1 MSKTVQE
8 LQDME
13 LALQRTN
20 RALQLIIKCHD
31 VIMKARTEEQLLE
44 KICHI
49 LVDNI
54 QYKLAWVGIAR
65 KDAGK
70 NVIPVAHV
78 GFKEGYLD
86 SLVIHW
92 GKDAYSKGPTGQAF
106 RTGKTQVN
114 QDIHNN
120 PDFEPWRERALEYG
134 YQSSIALPC
143 TTGKH
148 IVFVLNIYAAE
159 PHAFSRQEI
168 EALEMLA
175 KDIAYGV
182 AHLRTKDE
190 RNTDKLTG
198 LANRRYFDEVLDVE
212 WRRARRNATPITMIM
227 IDIDYFKLYND
238 FYGHL
243 AGDECL
249 QIIAKT
255 IYDVVSR
262 PADFV
267 ARYGG
272 EEFVI
277 ILPNSDSS
285 AIAVAERCRTEV
297 EKLHIQHELSPCGNA
312 ITISVGICTQIPP
325 KRTTPR
331 DIIIAADK
339 ALYKAKEGGRNR
351 TVQC

>member
-1 MSKTVQE
+1 MSKTIQE
-8 LQDME
+8 LQEME
-13 LALQRTN
+13 LALQRAN

-31 VIMKARTEEQLLE
+31 AIMKARTEEQLLE
-44 KICHI
+44 RICHI

-70 NVIPVAHV
+70 TVIPIAHV
-78 GFKEGYLD
+78 GFEEGYLD
-86 SLVIHW
+86 SLIIHW

-114 QDIHNN
+114 QDIQNN
-120 PDFEPWRERALEYG
+120 PDFEPWRERALQYG

-143 TTGKH
+143 TLGKH
-148 IVFVLNIYAAE
+148 VLFVLNIYAAE
-159 PHAFSRQEI
+159 IHAFNRQEI

-175 KDIAYGV
+175 KDIAFGV
-182 AHLRTKDE
+182 GHLRTKDE

-212 WRRARRNATPITMIM
+212 WRRARRNATPITLVM
-227 IDIDYFKLYND
+227 IDIDFFKLYND

-285 AIAVAERCRTEV
+285 AIAVAEKCRMEV
-297 EKLHIQHELSPCGNA
+297 EKLAIPHELSPQETTLTVSIGM
-312 ITISVGICTQIPP
+312 STQIPH
-325 KRTTPR
+325 KRTTTK

-339 ALYKAKEGGRNR
+339 ALYTAKEEGRNR
-351 TVQC
+351 TVQG

>member
-1 MSKTVQE
+1 MNKTIQE

-13 LALQRTN
+13 LALQRANGT
-20 RALQLIIKCHD
+20 LQLLIKCHEA
-31 VIMKARTEEQLLE
+31 IMMARTEEQLLE
-44 KICHI
+44 KICRI

-65 KDAGK
+65 KDAEK
-70 NVIPVAHV
+70 TVIPVTHV

-86 SLVIHW
+86 SLIIHW

-114 QDIHNN
+114 QDIQNN
-120 PDFEPWRERALEYG
+120 PDFTPWRERAAEYG

-143 TTGKH
+143 KLGRNTL
-148 IVFVLNIYAAE
+148 FVLNVYADE
-159 PHAFSRQEI
+159 PHAFNRQEI

-182 AHLRTKDE
+182 AYLRTKDE

-198 LANRRYFDEVLDVE
+198 LANRRYFDEVLEVE
-212 WRRARRNATPITMIM
+212 WRRARRNATPITLIL
-227 IDIDYFKLYND
+227 IDIDHFKPYND

-249 QIIAKT
+249 QTIAT
-255 IYDVVSR
+255 TLSDVVSR
-262 PADFV
+262 PADLV

-285 AIAVAERCRTEV
+285 AIAVAERCRAEV
-297 EKLHIQHELSPCGNA
+297 EELHIPHKLSPQGQSV
-312 ITISVGICTQIPP
+312 TVSVGMSTHIPP
-325 KRTTPR
+325 IRSKPK
-331 DIIIAADK
+331 DIIVAADR

-351 TVQC
+351 TEQG